1 MRIDQLILRPVVTE
15 KSTMLRNKY
24 NKYTFIVHKNANKIS
39 VQDAIKN
46 LFDVTPIK
54 VNIINIRGKKKRVRY
69 KLGYTSSYKKA
80 VITLK
85 QGEKIGIFEGA

>member
-1 MRIDQLILRPVVTE
+1 MRIDQLILRPVMTE
-15 KSTMLRNKY
+15 KSTMLRHKY
-24 NKYTFIVHKNANKIS
+24 NKYTFIVHKNANKIL

-54 VNIINIRGKKKRVRY
+54 VNIINVRGKKKRVRY

-80 VITLK
+80 IITLK

>member
-1 MRIDQLILRPVVTE
+1 MRTDQLILRPVMTE
-15 KSTMLRNKY
+15 KSTILRTKY
-24 NKYTFIVHKNANKIS
+24 NKYTFIVHKNANKVL

-46 LFDVTPIK
+46 LFNVTPIN
-54 VNIINIRGKKKRVRY
+54 VNIINVRGKKRRVRY

-80 VITLK
+80 IITLK

>member
-1 MRIDQLILRPVVTE
+1 MRTDQLILRPVMTE
-15 KSTMLRNKY
+15 KSTMLRTKY
-24 NKYTFIVHKNANKIS
+24 NKYTFIVHKSANKIS

-46 LFDVTPIK
+46 LFNVTPIK
-54 VNIINIRGKKKRVRY
+54 VNIINVRGKKRRVRY

-80 VITLK
+80 IITLK

>member
-1 MRIDQLILRPVVTE
+1 MRIDQLIIRPVMTE

-46 LFDVTPIK
+46 LFDVTPLN
-54 VNIINIRGKKKRVRY
+54 VNIINVRGKKKRVRY

-80 VITLK
+80 IITLK
-85 QGEKIGIFEGA
+85 EGEKIGIFEGA